1 MGTEVLVENAA
12 AVALEGAHDALGTRG
27 DVVIAE
33 DEIVRTDVSNELS
46 LLVRTGDVT
55 EGADAVVQRGVAG
68 VSRKQLRI
76 DAAESVGNG
85 DGERRLTVL
94 AGLHVLRALVLR
106 SRHAIAVD
114 TGLLLLLGAGLL
126 DVLESARGLQDER
139 AVEALASRRNR
150 LDRDDVLVRTLR
162 VVIGTGVRHHVAMLI
177 DTTNAFKGTLGIGH
191 LRWTLLREHR
201 TIVVAALSGA
211 RSDDIRELSV
221 FAHNVVLCTLV
232 LHDVAELVGT
242 LISAEGTLRRALFR
256 GDELSVETARACW
269 NGNRIRENVVVAF
282 DIPIGTDSIDKD
294 PFVAETTHS
303 REGTLE
309 QRGRRVTEVGFDETI
324 SLATHA
330 CVHLQHFAPLSI
342 FTDVIVTRGI
352 QRVGNAF
359 LSGTSQR
366 SVSTAWILLLCSQE
380 WNEE

>member
-33 DEIVRTDVSNELS
+33 DEIVRTDVSHELS
-46 LLVRTGDVT
+46 LLVRTGDAA

-85 DGERRLTVL
+85 NGERRLTVL

-177 DTTNAFKGTLGIGH
+177 DTTMHSKEH
-191 LRWTLLREHR
+191 LVRTPLLD
-201 TIVVAALSGA
+201 T
-211 RSDDIRELSV
+211 
-221 FAHNVVLCTLV
+221 
-232 LHDVAELVGT
+232 
-242 LISAEGTLRRALFR
+242 
-256 GDELSVETARACW
+256 
-269 NGNRIRENVVVAF
+269 
-282 DIPIGTDSIDKD
+282 P
-294 PFVAETTHS
+294 P
-303 REGTLE
+303 
-309 QRGRRVTEVGFDETI
+309 
-324 SLATHA
+324 
-330 CVHLQHFAPLSI
+330 
-342 FTDVIVTRGI
+342 
-352 QRVGNAF
+352 
-359 LSGTSQR
+359 
-366 SVSTAWILLLCSQE
+366 
-380 WNEE
+380 

>member
-46 LLVRTGDVT
+46 LLVRTGDAA

-256 GDELSVETARACW
+256 GDELSIEAARACYVSTTTRVPTW

-330 CVHLQHFAPLSI
+330 CVHLQHFAPLSV

-366 SVSTAWILLLCSQE
+366 SVSTA
-380 WNEE
+380 